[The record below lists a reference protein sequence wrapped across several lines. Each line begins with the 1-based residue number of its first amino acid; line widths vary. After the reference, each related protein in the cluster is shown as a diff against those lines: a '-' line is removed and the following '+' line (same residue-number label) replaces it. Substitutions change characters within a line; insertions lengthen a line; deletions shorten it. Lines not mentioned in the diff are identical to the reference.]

1 MNMVYRFT
9 AENNNGMQVI
19 VDYFEKQ
26 DAIDKK
32 NQFELWD
39 SLSPKDPKHLVNIYE
54 IPEDLYQV
62 IREKELNNDFDCQE
76 LEKCKL

>member
-1 MNMVYRFT
+1 MNMVYRLT

-39 SLSPKDPKHLVNIYE
+39 SLSPKGPKHLVNIYE